1 MNDPRIPPGRHAHFI
16 AAAPAVRQVA
26 DALDAFCAAE
36 RLPQQ
41 AAWQLQV
48 ALDEIVANLVSHA
61 TPAGTRPGF
70 DVWFRRDGDSVEI
83 TVADEG
89 TAFDPLARA
98 DPDVTLSLEA
108 RQPGGLGIMLVKSL
122 MDDVRYERTPTR
134 NMLTIRKRITAGDA
148 PGGAGPD
155 EHPAKRS

>member
-1 MNDPRIPPGRHAHFI
+1 MPPGRHAHFT
-16 AAAPAVRQVA
+16 ATAPAVRQVA

-36 RLPQQ
+36 RLPRE

-48 ALDEIVANLVSHA
+48 ALDEIVANLVNHTA
-61 TPAGTRPGF
+61 AARTRPGF

-83 TVADEG
+83 TVADNG
-89 TAFDPLARA
+89 PAFDPLARA
-98 DPDVTLSLEA
+98 DPDVTLTLDA

-122 MDDVRYERTPTR
+122 MDEVRYERTTTR

-155 EHPAKRS
+155 EHPAERS